1 MAMRCCWRDANRS
14 INDSLNDKIIDMK
27 SNVVTV
33 SSKYQVVIPQEIRER
48 MRIRPGTRM
57 TMLEIN
63 GQLRLLPVLPASAY
77 RGIAKG
83 LSNTDIED
91 DPERL

>member
-1 MAMRCCWRDANRS
+1 M
-14 INDSLNDKIIDMK
+14 NDKIIDMK

-91 DPERL
+91 DPERF